1 MTDADWKPITDADG
15 GGGGA
20 MDIVLDDNPP
30 KTDGPPPRF
39 GLTSCKLGS
48 SVRDLSRVLAVGPG
62 VPKGLLLGEA
72 ATDVWTLEGEREGE
86 TTISLY
92 TAVVVARLAGLVVGV
107 VEGLSCMPAM
117 SVSWPAVRGRSV
129 GYS

>member
-1 MTDADWKPITDADG
+1 MTDADG

-20 MDIVLDDNPP
+20 IDIVLDDNSPR
-30 KTDGPPPRF
+30 TDGPPPRF
-39 GLTSCKLGS
+39 GLTSRRLGS
-48 SVRDLSRVLAVGPG
+48 NVCDLSRVLAVGPG
-62 VPKGLLLGEA
+62 VPKGLLLGDA
-72 ATDVWTLEGEREGE
+72 GTDNATLEGERDGE

-92 TAVVVARLAGLVVGV
+92 TAVVVARLAGLVAGV